1 LIVNKGIN
9 MAPSSF
15 VKSVLALAL
24 CVSSIPGHAS
34 GNPAMDADVM
44 RINNAWAHIR
54 YQVKD
59 RNTQYNQLA
68 ALEQQA
74 HQVVQKYPG
83 KAEPL
88 LWEGIV
94 VSEEAARAST
104 FKQLGLATRARD
116 ILVKSYAI
124 NPRVADGGAAM
135 SLGVLYYK
143 VPGWP
148 LGFGS
153 TAKARNYFQ
162 QALAED
168 PKGLDNNYFYGD
180 FLAQE
185 GNKDAAR
192 QYLQRALQAP
202 TNPNRPVWDS
212 GRRAEVR
219 ALLAKL
225 G

>member
-1 LIVNKGIN
+1 MMSRYLAVLFG
-9 MAPSSF
+9 AAS
-15 VKSVLALAL
+15 LALA
-24 CVSSIPGHAS
+24 SRPAAAADNSQMAS
-34 GNPAMDADVM
+34 DVM
-44 RINNAWAHIR
+44 RINNAWVHIR

-59 RNTQYNQLA
+59 RSAQFNQLA
-68 ALEQQA
+68 ALEGEAQK
-74 HQVVQKYPG
+74 VVAKYPG

-104 FKQLGLATRARD
+104 FRQLGVATRARD
-116 ILVKSYAI
+116 ILAKAYAI

-148 LGFGS
+148 IGFGS
-153 TAKARNYFQ
+153 TAKARSYFQ
-162 QALAED
+162 QALAQD
-168 PKGLDNNYFYGD
+168 PRGLDNNYFYGD

-185 GNKDAAR
+185 GDNARAR
-192 QYLQRALQAP
+192 QFLTRALQAP
-202 TNPNRPVWDS
+202 ANADRPVWDA

-225 G
+225 H

>member
-1 LIVNKGIN
+1 MMISRRLGAILG
-9 MAPSSF
+9 A
-15 VKSVLALAL
+15 LALAFAAAPAL
-24 CVSSIPGHAS
+24 AS
-34 GNPAMDADVM
+34 DNPVMEADVM
-44 RINNAWAHIR
+44 RINNAWARIR

-59 RNTQYNQLA
+59 RNAQYEQLA
-68 ALEQQA
+68 ALEAQA
-74 HQVVQKYPG
+74 HLVVQKYPG

-104 FKQLGLATRARD
+104 LRQLGIATRARD
-116 ILVKSYAI
+116 ILAKAYAI

-148 LGFGS
+148 IGFGS
-153 TAKARNYFQ
+153 TAKARDYFQ
-162 QALAED
+162 QALAQD
-168 PKGLDNNYFYGD
+168 PKGLDNNFFYGD
-180 FLAQE
+180 FLRQE
-185 GNKDAAR
+185 GDHSGAR

-202 TNPNRPVWDS
+202 ASSNRPVWDA

-219 ALLAKL
+219 DLLAKL
-225 G
+225 

>member
-1 LIVNKGIN
+1 MKIYRRIAATTGSLILAFAA
-9 MAPSSF
+9 AP
-15 VKSVLALAL
+15 ALA
-24 CVSSIPGHAS
+24 SD
-34 GNPAMDADVM
+34 NPLMDADVM

-59 RNTQYNQLA
+59 RNAQYNQLA
-68 ALEQQA
+68 ALEVQA
-74 HQVVQKYPG
+74 QQVVQKYPG

-104 FKQLGLATRARD
+104 LKQLGLATRARD
-116 ILVKSYAI
+116 ILAKAYAI

-148 LGFGS
+148 IGFGS
-153 TAKARNYFQ
+153 TAKARSYFQ
-162 QALAED
+162 QALAQD
-168 PKGLDNNYFYGD
+168 PRGLDNNFFYGD

-185 GNKDAAR
+185 GDKSAAK

-202 TNPNRPVWDS
+202 ASANRPVWDA
-212 GRRAEVR
+212 GRRAEVK
-219 ALLAKL
+219 ALLARL
-225 G
+225 

>member
-1 LIVNKGIN
+1 
-9 MAPSSF
+9 MAFSRPAVF
-15 VKSVLALAL
+15 VIAFSLLALAA
-24 CVSSIPGHAS
+24 PAFAS
-34 GNPAMDADVM
+34 DNAAMDAEVL

-59 RNTQYNQLA
+59 RNAQYHQLA
-68 ALEQQA
+68 SLEMQA
-74 HQVVQKYPG
+74 QQVVQKYPG

-104 FKQLGLATRARD
+104 FQQLGLATRARD
-116 ILVKSYAI
+116 ILAKAYAI

-148 LGFGS
+148 IGFGS
-153 TAKARNYFQ
+153 TAKARGYFQ
-162 QALAED
+162 RALAQD
-168 PKGLDNNYFYGD
+168 PKGLDNNFFYGD

-185 GNKDAAR
+185 GDKNGAR

-202 TNPNRPVWDS
+202 TNSNRPVWDA

-219 ALLAKL
+219 ALLGKL

>member
-1 LIVNKGIN
+1 
-9 MAPSSF
+9 MASNPF
-15 VKSVLALAL
+15 VAFLGALTLGALAMPAL
-24 CVSSIPGHAS
+24 AS
-34 GNPAMDADVM
+34 DNGSMGADVM
-44 RINNAWAHIR
+44 RINNSWAHIR

-59 RNTQYNQLA
+59 RGEQFRQLA
-68 ALEQQA
+68 ALERQA
-74 HQVVQKYPG
+74 HLVTLKYPG
-83 KAEPL
+83 TAEPL

-94 VSEEAARAST
+94 VSEEAARASAL
-104 FKQLGLATRARD
+104 KQLGVATRARD
-116 ILVKSYAI
+116 ILAKAYAI

-148 LGFGS
+148 IGFGS
-153 TAKARNYFQ
+153 TAKARTYFQ
-162 QALAED
+162 KALAQD
-168 PKGLDNNYFYGD
+168 PKGLDNNFFYGD

-185 GNKDAAR
+185 GDKAHAK

-202 TNPNRPVWDS
+202 ANAERPVWDA

>member
-1 LIVNKGIN
+1 
-9 MAPSSF
+9 MANTRRLSILGA
-15 VKSVLALAL
+15 LALATL
-24 CVSSIPGHAS
+24 AVPANAS
-34 GNPAMDADVM
+34 DNGAMDSEVL
-44 RINNAWAHIR
+44 RINNNWAHIR
-54 YQVKD
+54 YQVTNK
-59 RNTQYNQLA
+59 NAQYTQLS
-68 ALEQQA
+68 ALEKQA
-74 HQVVQKYPG
+74 HQVTLKYPG

-104 FKQLGLATRARD
+104 LKQLGLATRARD
-116 ILVKSYAI
+116 ILAKAYAI

-148 LGFGS
+148 IGFGS
-153 TAKARNYFQ
+153 TAKARGYFR
-162 QALAED
+162 QALAQD
-168 PKGLDNNYFYGD
+168 PKGLDNNFFYGD

-185 GNKDAAR
+185 GDKAR
-192 QYLQRALQAP
+192 AKQYLQRALQAP
-202 TNPNRPVWDS
+202 NNPNRPVWDS

>member
-1 LIVNKGIN
+1 MTHISTTMLATFALLGVAG
-9 MAPSSF
+9 P
-15 VKSVLALAL
+15 ALA
-24 CVSSIPGHAS
+24 SDNA
-34 GNPAMDADVM
+34 AMDADVM

-54 YQVKD
+54 YEVKD
-59 RNTQYNQLA
+59 RGAQYKQLA
-68 ALEQQA
+68 ALEGQA
-74 HQVVQKYPG
+74 HQATVKYRG

-104 FKQLGLATRARD
+104 LKQLGLATRARD
-116 ILVKSYAI
+116 ILAKAYAI

-153 TAKARNYFQ
+153 TAKARSYFQ
-162 QALAED
+162 QALAQD
-168 PKGLDNNYFYGD
+168 PKGLDNNFFYGD

-185 GNKDAAR
+185 GEKVRAK

-202 TNPNRPVWDS
+202 ASPNRPVWDA

-219 ALLAKL
+219 SLLAKL

>member
-1 LIVNKGIN
+1 MSVRRYALILASSLIAIA
-9 MAPSSF
+9 APAF
-15 VKSVLALAL
+15 
-24 CVSSIPGHAS
+24 AS
-34 GNPAMDADVM
+34 DNPAMDADVM

-59 RNTQYNQLA
+59 RNAQYDQLV
-68 ALEQQA
+68 ALEPQA
-74 HQVVQKYPG
+74 HQVAQKYPG

-94 VSEEAARAST
+94 VSEEAARASMLR
-104 FKQLGLATRARD
+104 QLGLATRARD
-116 ILVKSYAI
+116 IIAKAYAI

-148 LGFGS
+148 IGFGS
-153 TAKARNYFQ
+153 TAKARSYFQ
-162 QALAED
+162 QALAQD
-168 PKGLDNNYFYGD
+168 PKGLDNNFFYGD

-185 GNKDAAR
+185 GDKTRAK
-192 QYLQRALQAP
+192 QFLQRALQAP
-202 TNPNRPVWDS
+202 SNANRPVWDA

>member
-1 LIVNKGIN
+1 MPL
-9 MAPSSF
+9 F
-15 VKSVLALAL
+15 RKSLFALGLAVTSAAA
-24 CVSSIPGHAS
+24 VAS
-34 GNPAMDADVM
+34 ADPAMDADVM
-44 RINNAWAHIR
+44 RINNGWAHIR
-54 YQVKD
+54 YQVPNKSSQF
-59 RNTQYNQLA
+59 TQLQ
-68 ALEQQA
+68 ALEAQA
-74 HQVVQKYPG
+74 DQVVRKYPNR
-83 KAEPL
+83 AEPL

-104 FKQLGLATRARD
+104 LRQLGLASRARD
-116 ILVKSYAI
+116 ILAKAYAL

-148 LGFGS
+148 IGFGS
-153 TAKARNYFQ
+153 TEKARGLFQ
-162 QALAED
+162 KALAQD
-168 PKGLDNNYFYGD
+168 PRGLDNNFFYAD

-185 GNKDAAR
+185 GDKANAR
-192 QYLQRALQAP
+192 RYLERALQAP
-202 TNPNRPVWDS
+202 VNKDRPVWDA

>member
-1 LIVNKGIN
+1 
-9 MAPSSF
+9 MALSRYVSILTALTF
-15 VKSVLALAL
+15 TALAA
-24 CVSSIPGHAS
+24 PAFGTD
-34 GNPAMDADVM
+34 NTAMDSDVM

-59 RNTQYNQLA
+59 RNVQYNQLA
-68 ALEQQA
+68 SLEVQA

-94 VSEEAARAST
+94 VSEEAARASA
-104 FKQLGLATRARD
+104 FKQLGIATRARD
-116 ILVKSYAI
+116 ILAKAYAI

-148 LGFGS
+148 IGFGS
-153 TAKARNYFQ
+153 TAKARSYFQ
-162 QALAED
+162 QALAQD
-168 PKGLDNNYFYGD
+168 PKGLDNNFFYGD

-185 GNKDAAR
+185 GDKNGAR

-202 TNPNRPVWDS
+202 ATPSRPVWDA

-219 ALLAKL
+219 ALLGKL

>member
-1 LIVNKGIN
+1 MALGRIQTTLIGL
-9 MAPSSF
+9 
-15 VKSVLALAL
+15 VLGALAGPA
-24 CVSSIPGHAS
+24 IAS
-34 GNPAMDADVM
+34 DNPAMDSDVM

-54 YQVKD
+54 YQVRDK
-59 RNTQYNQLA
+59 NAQYNQLA
-68 ALEQQA
+68 ALEKEA
-74 HQVVQKYPG
+74 HQVTARYPG

-104 FKQLGLATRARD
+104 LKQLGLATRARD
-116 ILVKSYAI
+116 ILAKAYSI

-148 LGFGS
+148 IGFGS
-153 TAKARNYFQ
+153 TAKARHYFQ
-162 QALAED
+162 QALAQD
-168 PKGLDNNYFYGD
+168 PRGLDNNFFYGD
-180 FLAQE
+180 FLSQE
-185 GNKDAAR
+185 GNKASAK

-202 TNPNRPVWDS
+202 ANPDRPVWDA
-212 GRRAEVR
+212 GRRAEVK

-225 G
+225 

>member
-1 LIVNKGIN
+1 
-9 MAPSSF
+9 MAFDSRLTLF
-15 VKSVLALAL
+15 VSLTLVALAGPAL
-24 CVSSIPGHAS
+24 AS
-34 GNPAMDADVM
+34 DNPAMDADVM
-44 RINNAWAHIR
+44 SINNAWAHIR

-59 RNTQYNQLA
+59 RNAQYSQLT
-68 ALEQQA
+68 ALERQA
-74 HQVVQKYPG
+74 HQMTVKYPG

-104 FKQLGLATRARD
+104 LKQLGIATRARD
-116 ILVKSYAI
+116 ILAKAYAI

-153 TAKARNYFQ
+153 TAKARTYFQ
-162 QALAED
+162 QALIQD
-168 PKGLDNNYFYGD
+168 PAGLDNNFFYGD

-185 GNKDAAR
+185 GDKVRAR
-192 QYLQRALQAP
+192 QYLQRALRAP
-202 TNPNRPVWDS
+202 ANPDRPVWDA
-212 GRRAEVR
+212 GRRNEVR

>member
-1 LIVNKGIN
+1 MNYLLRAALFGSVSFIIGSQVA
-9 MAPSSF
+9 MASD
-15 VKSVLALAL
+15 
-24 CVSSIPGHAS
+24 
-34 GNPAMDADVM
+34 NPQMDGDVM

-59 RNTQYNQLA
+59 RSAQFNQLA
-68 ALEQQA
+68 ALEGEA
-74 HQVVQKYPG
+74 DKVVQKYPG

-88 LWEGIV
+88 LWKGIV

-104 FKQLGLATRARD
+104 FRQLGLATRARD
-116 ILVKSYAI
+116 ILSKAYAI

-148 LGFGS
+148 IGFGS
-153 TAKARNYFQ
+153 TAKARNFFQ
-162 QALAED
+162 QVLQQD
-168 PKGLDNNYFYGD
+168 PRGLDNNYFYGD

-185 GNKDAAR
+185 GDSAHAR
-192 QYLQRALQAP
+192 QFLLRALQAP
-202 TNPNRPVWDS
+202 TNNNRPVWDA

-219 ALLAKL
+219 ARLAQL
-225 G
+225 H

>member
-1 LIVNKGIN
+1 MASGRYAALLI
-9 MAPSSF
+9 
-15 VKSVLALAL
+15 ALAFTAFS
-24 CVSSIPGHAS
+24 VPAMAS
-34 GNPAMDADVM
+34 DNPAMDADVM

-59 RNTQYNQLA
+59 RNAQYDQLST
-68 ALEQQA
+68 LEGQA
-74 HQVVQKYPG
+74 QQVVRKYPG
-83 KAEPL
+83 RAEPL

-94 VSEEAARAST
+94 VSEEAARASA
-104 FKQLGLATRARD
+104 FRQLGLATRARD
-116 ILVKSYAI
+116 ILAKAYSL

-148 LGFGS
+148 IGFGS
-153 TAKARNYFQ
+153 TSKARSYFQ

-168 PKGLDNNYFYGD
+168 PKGLDNNFFYGD

-185 GNKDAAR
+185 GDRVHAK

-202 TNPNRPVWDS
+202 ANPNRPVWDA

>member
-1 LIVNKGIN
+1 MTPIRKTLLAGFAVWAVAG
-9 MAPSSF
+9 S
-15 VKSVLALAL
+15 ALA
-24 CVSSIPGHAS
+24 SDI
-34 GNPAMDADVM
+34 PAMDADVM

-59 RNTQYNQLA
+59 RGAQYNQLA
-68 ALEQQA
+68 ALEGQA
-74 HQVVQKYPG
+74 HQVTVKYPG

-104 FKQLGLATRARD
+104 LKQLGLATRARD
-116 ILVKSYAI
+116 ILARAYAI
-124 NPRVADGGAAM
+124 NSRVADGGAAM

-162 QALAED
+162 QALAQD
-168 PKGLDNNYFYGD
+168 PKGLDNNFFYGD
-180 FLAQE
+180 FLTQE
-185 GNKDAAR
+185 GDRVHAK

-202 TNPNRPVWDS
+202 VNPNRPVWDA

-219 ALLAKL
+219 SLLAKL

>member
-1 LIVNKGIN
+1 MMSRYLAVVFG
-9 MAPSSF
+9 AAS
-15 VKSVLALAL
+15 LALA
-24 CVSSIPGHAS
+24 SRPAAAADNSQMAS
-34 GNPAMDADVM
+34 DVM

-59 RNTQYNQLA
+59 RSAQFNQLA
-68 ALEQQA
+68 ALEGEAQK
-74 HQVVQKYPG
+74 VVAKYPG

-104 FKQLGLATRARD
+104 FRQLGVATRARD
-116 ILVKSYAI
+116 ILAKAYAI

-148 LGFGS
+148 IGFGS
-153 TAKARNYFQ
+153 TAKARSYFQ
-162 QALAED
+162 QALAQD
-168 PKGLDNNYFYGD
+168 PRGLDNNYFYGD

-185 GNKDAAR
+185 GDNARAR
-192 QYLQRALQAP
+192 QFLTRALQAP
-202 TNPNRPVWDS
+202 ANADRPVWDA

-225 G
+225 H

>member
-1 LIVNKGIN
+1 
-9 MAPSSF
+9 MAFGRYIQALGALS
-15 VKSVLALAL
+15 LTALAAPAL
-24 CVSSIPGHAS
+24 AS
-34 GNPAMDADVM
+34 DNPAMDSDVM

-59 RNTQYNQLA
+59 RNAQYNQLA
-68 ALEQQA
+68 ALEGQA
-74 HQVVQKYPG
+74 LQTVQKYPG

-116 ILVKSYAI
+116 ILAKAYAI

-153 TAKARNYFQ
+153 TARARKYFQ
-162 QALAED
+162 QALLQD
-168 PKGLDNNYFYGD
+168 PKGLDNNFFYGD

-185 GNKDAAR
+185 GNKTSAR

-219 ALLAKL
+219 ALLTKL

>member
-1 LIVNKGIN
+1 MAVSRLAKSLI
-9 MAPSSF
+9 
-15 VKSVLALAL
+15 ALTFCA
-24 CVSSIPGHAS
+24 SSIPALAS
-34 GNPAMDADVM
+34 DNPAMDADVM

-54 YQVKD
+54 YQVRD
-59 RNTQYNQLA
+59 RNAQYSQLT
-68 ALEQQA
+68 ALEPQA

-104 FKQLGLATRARD
+104 LKQLGLATRARD
-116 ILVKSYAI
+116 ILARAYAI

-162 QALAED
+162 RALAQD
-168 PKGLDNNYFYGD
+168 PKGLDNNFFYGD

-185 GNKDAAR
+185 GDKNGAR
-192 QYLQRALQAP
+192 QFLQRALQAP
-202 TNPNRPVWDS
+202 TNPNRPVWDA

>member
-1 LIVNKGIN
+1 
-9 MAPSSF
+9 MAPSRF
-15 VKSVLALAL
+15 AKLLIALTLSTFA
-24 CVSSIPGHAS
+24 V
-34 GNPAMDADVM
+34 PAMASDDATLDSDVM
-44 RINNAWAHIR
+44 RINNSWAHIR
-54 YQVKD
+54 YQVRD
-59 RNTQYNQLA
+59 RNAQYSQLA
-68 ALEQQA
+68 ALEKEA
-74 HQVVQKYPG
+74 HQVTAKYPG

-116 ILVKSYAI
+116 ILAKAYSI

-148 LGFGS
+148 IGFGS
-153 TAKARNYFQ
+153 TAKARHYFQ
-162 QALAED
+162 EALAQD
-168 PKGLDNNYFYGD
+168 PRGLDNNFFYGD
-180 FLAQE
+180 FLSQE
-185 GNKDAAR
+185 GNKSGAK

-202 TNPNRPVWDS
+202 TNPNRPVWDA
-212 GRRAEVR
+212 GRRAEVK

-225 G
+225 

>member
-1 LIVNKGIN
+1 MISIRYAAFLG
-9 MAPSSF
+9 
-15 VKSVLALAL
+15 VLALGAL
-24 CVSSIPGHAS
+24 EMPAFAS
-34 GNPAMDADVM
+34 DNGAMDADVM
-44 RINNAWAHIR
+44 RINNSWAHIR

-59 RNTQYNQLA
+59 RNAQYSQLA
-68 ALEQQA
+68 SLEKQA
-74 HQVVQKYPG
+74 HSITQKYPG

-104 FKQLGLATRARD
+104 FKQLSLATRARD
-116 ILVKSYAI
+116 ILAKAYAI
-124 NPRVADGGAAM
+124 DPHVADGGAAM

-148 LGFGS
+148 IGFGS
-153 TAKARNYFQ
+153 TAKARTYFQ
-162 QALAED
+162 QALAQD
-168 PKGLDNNYFYGD
+168 PKGLDNNFFYGD

-185 GNKDAAR
+185 GDKVHAR

-202 TNPNRPVWDS
+202 GNPNRPVWDA

-219 ALLAKL
+219 ALLSKL